1 MPCPE
6 CGAPCYYRNP
16 APSTH
21 KSRDYD
27 YSYAKCR
34 GRIEREGW
42 ATTKTGERKW
52 RIKYKT
58 KPCGWD
64 DGVSKHAPIVGEPP
78 LDEEEVIEQRHT
90 DVRLSAG
97 RLVLKDYREGSKP

>member
-16 APSTH
+16 SPSTV
-21 KSRDYD
+21 KGREYN
-27 YSYAKCR
+27 YNFAKCL

-42 ATTKTGERKW
+42 SKTKSGERKW

-58 KPCGWD
+58 KPCGWQ
-64 DGVSKHAPIVGEPP
+64 DGKASYVEIKGEPLP
-78 LDEEEVIEQRHT
+78 VEEDEQRHT
-90 DVRLSAG
+90 IVRSTG
-97 RLVLKDYREGSKP
+97 RLVLKDYR